1 MFHLTTATRCEA
13 LFASDVQA
21 SQHPDSRQVSAAI
34 AQVIDKFGVEFCLAR
49 VAQEFGDHPETA
61 AARMH
66 WAKQAVRLAA

>member
-1 MFHLTTATRCEA
+1 MFNLTTATRCEA

-21 SQHPDSRQVSAAI
+21 SQRPDSRQVSAAI
-34 AQVIDKFGVEFCLAR
+34 TRVVTEFGVEYCAAH

-66 WAKQAVRLAA
+66 WARKAVRLAA